1 MKINFNIDDFKQT
14 ILPVYLP
21 YLDDYKSRINVFYGG
36 AGSGKSV
43 FITQK
48 LLYKLLKSKR
58 KCLVVRKT
66 GATIRASIFEEFKS
80 RILEFG
86 ITQYCKINKTDLTI
100 ELPNGSVFLFR
111 GLDDQEKIKSISGID
126 DIVIEEATELLQEDF
141 EQLNLRLRSK
151 KQYQQIHLMFNP
163 VSKQNWV
170 YKYFGFDFDNSK
182 KDTVIVKTTYLD
194 NTFLPRK
201 YIEEMNALKNSNYA
215 WWKIYANGEFSTL
228 DKRIFTNWEIR
239 EFDIKDIQNLKIRRD
254 IEIANKKVKEDL
266 NGISVMFPHNNP
278 LYAHSFNSMHYVFGG
293 DYGWNDPTAFICALV
308 DTENRELFIFD
319 EHYERF
325 MTNDAIYRMIKS
337 KGYIREK
344 IVFDSANPKDIY
356 DLRRR
361 GLYAK
366 PAKKGKDSIMNG
378 IRRLQ
383 QFKIYIHPNCQNTII
398 EFENY
403 TWQKDKRTGQYIDKP
418 IDNYCHLIDALRY
431 ATEQING
438 NGLTILKSKGAI

>member
-1 MKINFNIDDFKQT
+1 MKINFNIDEFKKT
-14 ILPVYLP
+14 ILPIYITYLE
-21 YLDDYKSRINVFYGG
+21 DYTRRINVFYGG

-43 FITQK
+43 FVTQK
-48 LLYKLLKSKR
+48 MIYKYLKSKR
-58 KCLVVRKT
+58 KCLVVRKI

-80 RILEFG
+80 RLNEMD
-86 ITQYCKINKTDLTI
+86 ITSYCNINKTDMTI
-100 ELPNGSVFLFR
+100 ELPNGSIFLFR

-151 KQYQQIHLMFNP
+151 KKYQQIYLMFNP
-163 VSKQNWV
+163 VSKKNWV
-170 YKYFGFDFDNSK
+170 YKYFGFDNNIHPK
-182 KDTVIVKTTYLD
+182 NCLIIKTTYQD
-194 NTFLPRK
+194 NIYLPK
-201 YIEEMNALKNSNYA
+201 EYIDDMERLKETNYS

-228 DKRIFTNWEIR
+228 DKRIFTNWDILD
-239 EFDIKDIQNLKIRRD
+239 FDIKEIQSRKVNNDIKRAIDRVGDELKGL
-254 IEIANKKVKEDL
+254 V
-266 NGISVMFPHNNP
+266 VMFPENNP
-278 LYAHSFNSMHYVFGG
+278 LYKHSFETMEYVFGG

-308 DTENRELFIFD
+308 DIENRELYIFD

-325 MTNDAIYRMIKS
+325 MTNDAIHRMIKF
-337 KGYIREK
+337 KGYSRER

-361 GLYAK
+361 GLRVVA
-366 PAKKGKDSIMNG
+366 AEKGRDSIMNG

-383 QFKIYIHPNCQNTII
+383 QFKIYIHPKCENTIM

-418 IDNYCHLIDALRY
+418 IDNYCHLIDSLRY
-431 ATEQING
+431 ATERLSTSYKWIKN
-438 NGLTILKSKGAI
+438 LS